1 MDKDVKHSWAKV
13 LNTLDAHPTYLGN
26 YSLSALLSCG
36 RWAIVGRGWGKDWE
50 GTVEGDGA
58 MRVERYGV
66 ESYRVESG
74 ATKKEHKKRA
84 SKISLQS
91 SLK

>member
-1 MDKDVKHSWAKV
+1 MSNCSERMGRSW
-13 LNTLDAHPTYLGN
+13 
-26 YSLSALLSCG
+26 G
-36 RWAIVGRGWGKDWE
+36 R
-50 GTVEGDGA
+50 TVEGDGA
-58 MRVERYGV
+58 MRIESYRVESYGI

-74 ATKKEHKKRA
+74 TTKKRA